1 MEVWHVL
8 FYCLIIFIWYIAY
21 NIPDMQF
28 SIGYKSFRVFIESSI
43 MFQAMEYIVGYS
55 EKFQ

>member
-21 NIPDMQF
+21 NIPDIAIQD
-28 SIGYKSFRVFIESSI
+28 RV
-43 MFQAMEYIVGYS
+43 
-55 EKFQ
+55 